1 MNQSK
6 EGQKL
11 DMATAQYL
19 LENLGFLINFEK
31 SHFIPMD
38 MLEFLRF
45 LVNTRGMTLLL
56 PDCKVEAIKAH
67 CTHLLAH
74 HEVSV
79 RALTQLIE
87 KLTASIQVIFPASL
101 HYRHLQHLKHQA
113 HAQRKGYEAT
123 IALPMEAREKS
134 GG

>member
-1 MNQSK
+1 
-6 EGQKL
+6 
-11 DMATAQYL
+11 
-19 LENLGFLINFEK
+19 
-31 SHFIPMD
+31 
-38 MLEFLRF
+38 
-45 LVNTRGMTLLL
+45 MTLLL

-79 RALTQLIE
+79 RVLSQLIE
-87 KLTASIQVIFPASL
+87 KLTASIQVILPAPQ

-113 HAQRKGYEAT
+113 LAQGKSYEAT